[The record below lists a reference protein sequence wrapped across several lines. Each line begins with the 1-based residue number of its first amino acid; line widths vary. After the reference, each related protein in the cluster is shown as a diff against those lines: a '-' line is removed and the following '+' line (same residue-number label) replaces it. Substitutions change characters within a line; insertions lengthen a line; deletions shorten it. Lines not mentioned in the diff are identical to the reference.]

1 MGVKI
6 AMVGQKGIPA
16 TYGGVERHV
25 EELSKRLVAR
35 GHQVTVYCR
44 FHYTPQLPEGGR
56 YHGIR
61 LLRVPS
67 WNTKHFDTATHVF
80 LATVDALFRSCDIVH
95 FHALG
100 PSLFSLLPRWRGA
113 STVVTVHGLD
123 WQREKWG
130 RLASWVLQRCE
141 YPAVH
146 FPDRTIV
153 VSRTLQKH
161 FLENYRRDTIYIPN
175 GTHIPTPRAPTRLGR
190 FQLEPG
196 KYVLFVG
203 RLTPEKGVH
212 YLIEAFQDVETDM
225 KLAIVG
231 GMSFTEGYVSE
242 LKKYES
248 ERVRLLGY
256 CYGEILEELWS
267 NAYVVVLPSTM
278 EGLSIALLEA
288 LSHGRCVLMSD
299 IPENLE
305 VASECA
311 LTFRSRDIGD
321 LREKLQGLLRD
332 PEQVRRYEALA
343 RERIREHYNWD
354 RVVDGTEAAY
364 RDLRAARRGGA
375 RPGAATAAGSH
386 GGA

>member
-25 EELSKRLVAR
+25 EELGKRLVAR
-35 GHQVTVYCR
+35 GHEVTVYCR
-44 FHYTPQLPEGGR
+44 FHYTTQMPEGGR

-61 LLRVPS
+61 LRRVPS

-80 LATVDALFRSCDIVH
+80 LSTVDALFRDYDIVH

-100 PSLFSLLPRWRGA
+100 PSLFSLLPRWLGA

-130 RLASWVLQRCE
+130 RVASWVLRSCE

-153 VSRTLQKH
+153 VSRTLQQH
-161 FLENYRRDTIYIPN
+161 FREQYRRDTVYIPN
-175 GTHIPTPRAPTRLGR
+175 GTHLPTPRAPTRLGR
-190 FQLEPG
+190 FQVEPG

-203 RLTPEKGVH
+203 RLTPEKGAH
-212 YLIEAFQDVETDM
+212 YLIEAFSGLETDM
-225 KLAIVG
+225 KLAIAG

-242 LKKYES
+242 LKKLES

-256 CYGEILEELWS
+256 CYGEMLEELWS

-305 VASECA
+305 VAGDCA

-321 LREKLQGLLRD
+321 LREKLQALLAD
-332 PEQVRRYEALA
+332 PELVRRHEALA
-343 RERIREHYNWD
+343 RGRIREHYNWD
-354 RVVDGTEAAY
+354 RVVDATEAAY
-364 RDLRAARRGGA
+364 RELLAGRRGGHDG
-375 RPGAATAAGSH
+375 GAAGGGH